1 MLRRRVPMLKCSSV
15 LGSGRATT
23 DITPMGTIGRTG
35 VTLTTGLTIGTAGTV
50 TTATAIIATIIGINL
65 TE

>member
-1 MLRRRVPMLKCSSV
+1 MLKCFSV

-23 DITPMGTIGRTG
+23 DITPTVTIGRTG
-35 VTLTTGLTIGTAGTV
+35 VTLITGLTIGTVGIA
-50 TTATAIIATIIGINL
+50 TTATIITATIIGINL